1 MSRPPPQAVER
12 VAVLGAGTIGA
23 SWTAL
28 FLAHG
33 LAVAVYDPADG
44 TEELVR
50 AFVARAWPALERLG
64 LGANADPTRFTV
76 HADPADAV
84 AGAVLVQENGP
95 ENLAVKRELY
105 ARIEPS
111 LAPDAVVA
119 SSTSGLMPSE
129 LQEGRIGP
137 ERYVVG
143 HPFNPPH
150 LIPLVEVVGGRLTD
164 PAVVDWAVAFYAGL
178 GKRPIRLHREVPAH
192 VANRMQAALYREAIH
207 LVLEGVADIAGH
219 RRRDRLRAGAALG
232 ADGAAH
238 GAPSGRRARRHA
250 PPARAH
256 RARHGALVGR
266 SRPTAAH
273 ARGDRPAGRGV
284 RADQSAAGRR
294 ARGRARRAA
303 ADAARD
309 PRAQPRGAR
318 RPRQGKA
325 RVSRVAI
332 VTGGSRGIGA
342 ATAKLLAAQGYDV
355 AINYRARQAAAEA
368 VAAAVGGH
376 GVRALTV
383 QADMA
388 READVLRLFETVDE
402 ELGRPAAL
410 VNNAGIVGPTGRLEN
425 VEAGPLRAV
434 FELNVVGA
442 ILCAR
447 EAVRR
452 MSTRRGGQGG
462 AIVNL
467 SSIAARMGS
476 ANTFVH
482 YAASKAAIDA
492 LTIGLA
498 REVGADGIR
507 VNAVAPGLIDT
518 EIHEPLGGDARY
530 PAIIEATPLGRV
542 GTADEV
548 AEAIVWL
555 LSDAASFVTGSVLE
569 VGGGR

>member
-1 MSRPPPQAVER
+1 MSGI
-12 VAVLGAGTIGA
+12 L
-23 SWTAL
+23 
-28 FLAHG
+28 
-33 LAVAVYDPADG
+33 
-44 TEELVR
+44 
-50 AFVARAWPALERLG
+50 
-64 LGANADPTRFTV
+64 
-76 HADPADAV
+76 
-84 AGAVLVQENGP
+84 
-95 ENLAVKRELY
+95 
-105 ARIEPS
+105 
-111 LAPDAVVA
+111 
-119 SSTSGLMPSE
+119 
-129 LQEGRIGP
+129 
-137 ERYVVG
+137 
-143 HPFNPPH
+143 
-150 LIPLVEVVGGRLTD
+150 
-164 PAVVDWAVAFYAGL
+164 
-178 GKRPIRLHREVPAH
+178 
-192 VANRMQAALYREAIH
+192 
-207 LVLEGVADIAGH
+207 
-219 RRRDRLRAGAALG
+219 
-232 ADGAAH
+232 
-238 GAPSGRRARRHA
+238 
-250 PPARAH
+250 
-256 RARHGALVGR
+256 
-266 SRPTAAH
+266 
-273 ARGDRPAGRGV
+273 
-284 RADQSAAGRR
+284 
-294 ARGRARRAA
+294 
-303 ADAARD
+303 
-309 PRAQPRGAR
+309 
-318 RPRQGKA
+318 
-325 RVSRVAI
+325 I

-342 ATAKLLAAQGYDV
+342 ATAKLAAARGFDV

-383 QADMA
+383 QGDMA
-388 READVLRLFETVDE
+388 REGDVLRLFETVDDR
-402 ELGRPAAL
+402 LGRPTAL
-410 VNNAGIVGPTGRLEN
+410 VNNAGIVGPVGRLEN

-434 FELNVVGA
+434 LELNVVGA
-442 ILCAR
+442 MLCAR

-542 GTADEV
+542 GTAEEV

>member
-1 MSRPPPQAVER
+1 MSGI
-12 VAVLGAGTIGA
+12 L
-23 SWTAL
+23 
-28 FLAHG
+28 
-33 LAVAVYDPADG
+33 
-44 TEELVR
+44 
-50 AFVARAWPALERLG
+50 
-64 LGANADPTRFTV
+64 
-76 HADPADAV
+76 
-84 AGAVLVQENGP
+84 
-95 ENLAVKRELY
+95 
-105 ARIEPS
+105 
-111 LAPDAVVA
+111 
-119 SSTSGLMPSE
+119 
-129 LQEGRIGP
+129 
-137 ERYVVG
+137 
-143 HPFNPPH
+143 
-150 LIPLVEVVGGRLTD
+150 
-164 PAVVDWAVAFYAGL
+164 
-178 GKRPIRLHREVPAH
+178 
-192 VANRMQAALYREAIH
+192 
-207 LVLEGVADIAGH
+207 
-219 RRRDRLRAGAALG
+219 
-232 ADGAAH
+232 
-238 GAPSGRRARRHA
+238 
-250 PPARAH
+250 
-256 RARHGALVGR
+256 
-266 SRPTAAH
+266 
-273 ARGDRPAGRGV
+273 
-284 RADQSAAGRR
+284 
-294 ARGRARRAA
+294 
-303 ADAARD
+303 
-309 PRAQPRGAR
+309 
-318 RPRQGKA
+318 
-325 RVSRVAI
+325 I

-342 ATAKLLAAQGYDV
+342 ATAKLAAAQGYDV

-368 VAAAVGGH
+368 VAAAVSGH

-383 QADMA
+383 QGDMA
-388 READVLRLFETVDE
+388 READVLRLFETVDDR
-402 ELGRPAAL
+402 LGRPTAL
-410 VNNAGIVGPTGRLEN
+410 VNNAGVVGPVGRLEN

-442 ILCAR
+442 MLCAR

-542 GTADEV
+542 GTAEEV